1 MSPVNLVE
9 MRKLK
14 EMRSPDLNGTVP
26 ARRTQLQAHGI
37 RVVCEAGARG
47 LAAQQM
53 DGTQDPCLPVAWATS
68 LLSQRVGLLL
78 PSWALKGPASL
89 AAGPCEASHCHC
101 ISCLAPYPC

>member
-37 RVVCEAGARG
+37 RVVCEARARG
-47 LAAQQM
+47 LAA
-53 DGTQDPCLPVAWATS
+53 
-68 LLSQRVGLLL
+68 
-78 PSWALKGPASL
+78 
-89 AAGPCEASHCHC
+89 
-101 ISCLAPYPC
+101 